1 MFLCRTLLLYKQYH
15 YEKSF
20 IRRTQLY
27 FRNGLKH
34 LFCFYC
40 LSTCYRLFSVI
51 RIEDDVLN
59 ASSYFY
65 REVDEIK
72 EIIEQSGKSTRSIIL
87 LDELFK
93 GTNTVERIAAAK
105 AVLSYLEQQNS
116 QIFVSTHD
124 IELTTLLG
132 DKFDLFHFTESI
144 VDSSIYFDYKI
155 KKGISQSGNALKIIA
170 IHQYP
175 EAIVQEAEELLHTMK
190 RNY

>member
-1 MFLCRTLLLYKQYH
+1 MKRVL
-15 YEKSF
+15 F
-20 IRRTQLY
+20 I
-27 FRNGLKH
+27 GLNYISGMA
-34 LFCFYC
+34 LNTCFASAAS
-40 LSTCYRLFSVI
+40 LPIARLFSVI

-72 EIIEQSGKSTRSIIL
+72 ETIEQSGKSTRSIIL

-155 KKGISQSGNALKIIA
+155 KK
-170 IHQYP
+170 
-175 EAIVQEAEELLHTMK
+175 
-190 RNY
+190 